1 MTNGLPAGA
10 FRRAFGIYAPLLLFV
25 AFALF
30 PIYHMFLTSI
40 KTDRALY
47 NLSLNPLMVSLGAL
61 TAEHYRLLF
70 TDTLFS
76 TWLLNSLAVSLSST
90 AISMAISILAAYG
103 LTRIRFRGST
113 AFGIVIFITYLVP
126 YSLLFLPLT
135 RVVTWLNLA
144 DSLWALV
151 VTYPTFLIP
160 FSTWLLMGYMKTIPE
175 EIEKSA
181 MIDGCNRMRILTRI
195 IIPLSV
201 PGIVCAT
208 LFAFSLA
215 WNDLLYSLV
224 FISPT
229 EKKTLTVGILTELIR
244 GDVYF
249 WGSLMGGAL
258 IGSVPVVVFYV
269 LFMDYYVSGMTAGAI
284 K

>member
-1 MTNGLPAGA
+1 MGKTTLTGTYL
-10 FRRAFGIYAPLLLFV
+10 PLLLYV
-25 AFALF
+25 GFALF
-30 PIYHMFLTSI
+30 PIYHMLLTSL
-40 KTDRALY
+40 KTDSALY
-47 NLSLNPLMVSLGAL
+47 NLTLNPLLVSMGSL
-61 TAEHYRLLF
+61 TAKHYRLLF
-70 TDTLFS
+70 GDTIFL
-76 TWLLNSLAVSLSST
+76 TWLGNSLVVSLAST
-90 AISMAISILAAYG
+90 AISITISILAAYA
-103 LTRIRFRGST
+103 LTRMKFRGVEG
-113 AFGIVIFITYLVP
+113 FGIMIFVTYLVP

-135 RVVTWLNLA
+135 RVVSWLNLS
-144 DSLWALV
+144 DSLWALI
-151 VTYPTFLIP
+151 VTYPTFLVP

-181 MIDGCNRMRILTRI
+181 LIDGCNRLQILVRI
-195 IIPLSV
+195 IVPVSI

-208 LFAFSLA
+208 LFSFSLA

-249 WGSLMGGAL
+249 WGALMAGAL
-258 IGSVPVVVFYV
+258 VGALPVVLFYV
-269 LFMDYYVSGMTAGAI
+269 FFMDYYVAGMTAGAI